1 VNSYPS
7 LSTVHGA
14 GGILLLA
21 LAIISVVFAVLI
33 AVKPAA
39 DAANQGLVTKAN
51 FVSLIEII
59 VAVVVTL
66 TGAVAVFQGAWAW
79 SELWLWLSLMIMA
92 FYVGALAWVTKPAR
106 MAVATGGSQVKS
118 GMQVVLQMGHVLLL
132 FGAFALMELKPV

>member
-1 VNSYPS
+1 VNSYPT

-14 GGILLLA
+14 GGLLLLA

-39 DAANQGLVTKAN
+39 DPANKGLVTKAN

-59 VAVVVTL
+59 VAGVVTL
-66 TGAVAVFQGAWAW
+66 TGAVAVLQGAWAW

-92 FYVGALAWVTKPAR
+92 FYVGALVWVTKPAR

-132 FGAFALMELKPV
+132 FGAFALMELKPM